1 MERSRCEAF
10 IGTETWRGGVKMKW
24 RWRWRQ
30 MAVIAPTWKVA
41 VLTERAVVES
51 SASASAAA
59 RAWGRKRMGDWG
71 KKNACMHGRVEL
83 PR

>member
-10 IGTETWRGGVKMKW
+10 IGTETSRGGVKMK
-24 RWRWRQ
+24 RRWRQ
-30 MAVIAPTWKVA
+30 MAVIAPTWRVA

-51 SASASAAA
+51 SASASAAD

-71 KKNACMHGRVEL
+71 EEECMHGRVEL

>member
-1 MERSRCEAF
+1 
-10 IGTETWRGGVKMKW
+10 
-24 RWRWRQ
+24 

-41 VLTERAVVES
+41 VMTERAVVES
-51 SASASAAA
+51 SASASAAD

-71 KKNACMHGRVEL
+71 EEECMHGRVEL